1 MAKAPAGDERSA
13 GSERLVHSPPAR
25 GQGRAP
31 ESQLGN
37 VVLAPHAARLH
48 EGADCRDR
56 VTTEDRKG
64 EEGRRE
70 VIAGRPPGH
79 RNSPTV
85 PLREPV
91 FLHSVRP
98 QRTVIMFSTD
108 SVVT

>member
-1 MAKAPAGDERSA
+1 MAKAPASEERSA

-37 VVLAPHAARLH
+37 VVLAPHPAGLH
-48 EGADCRDR
+48 QGADCRDV
-56 VTTEDRKG
+56 VTTEDRSGGK
-64 EEGRRE
+64 GRRE

-79 RNSPTV
+79 RNIPTV

-108 SVVT
+108 SVIT